1 MPFGIGV
8 GLTDSERADLTT
20 GYQLIDVDAA
30 SIEAVNAEDND
41 AQSLPLTGHGDNDG
55 GNDDDGTDRVTKKR
69 NTRKKTIVTNKKKGF
84 GKGKQV
90 CFINPLIIS

>member
-41 AQSLPLTGHGDNDG
+41 AQSLRLTGHGDNDG

-69 NTRKKTIVTNKKKGF
+69 TTKKKTTVANKKKGF
-84 GKGKQV
+84 GKGKYV
-90 CFINPLIIS
+90 SLTL

>member
-41 AQSLPLTGHGDNDG
+41 AQSLRLTGHGDNDG
-55 GNDDDGTDRVTKKR
+55 GNDDDGTDKTP
-69 NTRKKTIVTNKKKGF
+69 RKNHCHKQEKG
-84 GKGKQV
+84 
-90 CFINPLIIS
+90 PW